1 MGDQEEWDKG
11 GSGVKT
17 ERPVVPPKKKGRY
30 IMSLVVNKLTVK
42 GLYGF
47 LDKTIIFKPH
57 VNILVGINGS
67 GKTSILNLINWML
80 RPSIRHLCVTYF
92 KEAVLDFNVEG
103 GEHTITCK
111 QTDKEL
117 TFNLKGP
124 KTFNPL
130 VVMLKHIPSAVSRNA
145 ELRENLLLEYSN
157 LAPTKEEKET
167 WDYLNEKISSPI
179 VIELD
184 RRLYTAEDEHIIFEE
199 RVGRRP
205 MRRESPL
212 FKKSPLD
219 HVKELANTRYRKYR
233 NDVISL
239 NDRLKNKIMLS
250 SFDSTFSLKDLS
262 KKRAAKV
269 SVNEVEKLESK
280 VKTYLDSLIQASEQT
295 RSNQPRVLDKELE
308 KVNEYFQSLRRLLKK
323 ADIETN
329 KPDIEILLMMN
340 YNQFEKIRALI
351 KEFEDFEKKSKKSYA
366 DIDAYLSILNS
377 FFRDSAK
384 ELVYKQDTAELTY
397 SQLDKNKKI
406 VAPYL
411 DLSTLSSGEKQILT
425 LLTYLR
431 FGEPE
436 GQLFLVDEPE
446 LSLHPKWQADFLPA
460 VKSLTSENT
469 QLILATHSPEIVG
482 SQEKE
487 CTVLLPYND

>member
-1 MGDQEEWDKG
+1 
-11 GSGVKT
+11 
-17 ERPVVPPKKKGRY
+17 
-30 IMSLVVNKLTVK
+30 MSLVVNKLTVK

-47 LDKTIIFKPH
+47 LDKTIVFKPN

-92 KEAVLDFNVEG
+92 KEAALEFTVKG
-103 GEHTITCK
+103 HKHTITCK

-117 TFNLKGP
+117 TLNLVGP

-130 VVMLKHIPSAVSRNA
+130 VVMLKHTPKAISQNA
-145 ELRENLLLEYSN
+145 EYRENLLHEYSQ
-157 LAPTKEEKET
+157 LSPTKEEKET
-167 WDYLNEKISSPI
+167 WSYWNEKISSPI
-179 VIELD
+179 VIALD

-199 RVGRRP
+199 RMMGLP
-205 MRRESPL
+205 MRRDTPAL
-212 FKKSPLD
+212 KKSPLEK
-219 HVKELANTRYRKYR
+219 VKELANTHYRKYR
-233 NDVISL
+233 NDIISL

-262 KKRAAKV
+262 QKRATKV
-269 SVNEVEKLESK
+269 SADEVEKLETK
-280 VKTYLDSLIQASEQT
+280 VKAYLDSLIQTSDQT
-295 RSNQPRVLDKELE
+295 RSNQPSRFLEKELE
-308 KVNEYFQSLRRLLKK
+308 QVNKYFQSLRQLLKK
-323 ADIETN
+323 ADNEN
-329 KPDIEILLMMN
+329 NNPNIEILLMMN

-366 DIDAYLSILNS
+366 DIDKYLSILNT

-397 SQLDKNKKI
+397 NQLDKNGNI

-425 LLTYLR
+425 LLTYFR

-460 VKSLTSENT
+460 VKKLMSENT